1 MRALATFATLAA
13 LAVTTAAMAA
23 ADPLSSLSFH
33 DGKDRTLA
41 SFSGQTLV
49 VVAMTGKC

>member
-1 MRALATFATLAA
+1 MRMFATLAV

-23 ADPLSSLSFH
+23 SDPLSSLSFH

-41 SFSGQTLV
+41 SFAGQTLV
-49 VVAMTGKC
+49 VIPLNGKC